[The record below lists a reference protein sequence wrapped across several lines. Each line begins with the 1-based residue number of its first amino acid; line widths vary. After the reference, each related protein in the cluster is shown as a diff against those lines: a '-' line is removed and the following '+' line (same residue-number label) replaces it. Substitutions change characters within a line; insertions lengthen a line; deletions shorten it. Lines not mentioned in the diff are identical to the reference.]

1 MSNTTQLSAGSEL
14 QGGKYRIEK
23 VLGQGGFG
31 ITYEAEQVSL
41 DRKVAI
47 KEFFMKEYC
56 NRDTDTSY
64 VSVPS
69 TGSKEL
75 VGKFKQ
81 KFVKE
86 AKLIAGLDHPNIIKI
101 HDVFE
106 EHGTAYY
113 VMEYLGG
120 GSLSSYVESKGRLPE
135 SEAIGFIRQVGSA
148 LSYIHGMSINHLDVK
163 PGNILLDGK
172 GRAVLIDFG
181 LSKRYDDSGNQ
192 TSSTPVGI
200 SHGYAPLEQ
209 YKAGGVGTFSPT
221 TDVYSLGA
229 TLYKLVTG
237 QTPPDA
243 NTIYD
248 DGFPQWN
255 IKISAPVKRTIEK
268 AMQPRRKDRP
278 QSIAEF
284 LKILD
289 GNFNAEVDDDI
300 TDFDEHN
307 EDDSTHLD
315 DDNQTNSKRDSDA
328 QKKPNPVPAPK
339 PSWLKWAVSS
349 VAGLLIALGLFFFL
363 RPEPVEP
370 AKPAT
375 TKFYVTTTP
384 SGATVT
390 IDGKS
395 LGKSP
400 IKGIEVTKGSHSIK
414 ITKDGYE
421 SYAAKLSFGDEP
433 VVVNESLKEKP
444 APSPPTTATRGTING
459 HEYVDL
465 GLSVKWAT
473 CNVGASS
480 PSDYGDYYAWGET
493 NTKAEYTISNSITYG
508 KSFRDISGNSTY
520 DVARKKWGSSWRLP
534 MKSEFEELKSKCTWE
549 WTTQGGHSGYK
560 VTGPNG
566 NSTFLPAAGWR
577 DGDSLNSAEEGG
589 RYWSSSPVSSDSK
602 NAFCLYFGTS
612 GQNVYYIGYRYYGRT
627 VRPVSE

>member
-1 MSNTTQLSAGSEL
+1 MSNTTQLSAGSTL

-41 DRKVAI
+41 HRKVAI
-47 KEFFMKEYC
+47 KEFFMKDYC
-56 NRDTDTSY
+56 NRDADTSQ
-64 VSVPS
+64 VSIGTS
-69 TGSKEL
+69 GSREL
-75 VGKFKQ
+75 VEKFRA

-86 AKLIAGLDHPNIIKI
+86 AQLIAGLDHPNIIKI
-101 HDVFE
+101 YDVFE

-255 IKISAPVKRTIEK
+255 INISAPVKRAIEK
-268 AMQPRRKDRP
+268 AMQPRRKDRV
-278 QSIAEF
+278 QSVAEF
-284 LKILD
+284 LSMLTISTSSTERD
-289 GNFNAEVDDDI
+289 ESTSFDDVV
-300 TDFDEHN
+300 N
-307 EDDSTHLD
+307 
-315 DDNQTNSKRDSDA
+315 DNRKPT
-328 QKKPNPVPAPK
+328 PNPIPTPNPK
-339 PSWLKWAVSS
+339 PSRKWMRWFLPCLIVAFIFAGAGVWWYIDVWPTLPKQTLTSHDVS
-349 VAGLLIALGLFFFL
+349 G
-363 RPEPVEP
+363 
-370 AKPAT
+370 
-375 TKFYVTTTP
+375 
-384 SGATVT
+384 TVN
-390 IDGKS
+390 
-395 LGKSP
+395 
-400 IKGIEVTKGSHSIK
+400 
-414 ITKDGYE
+414 GY
-421 SYAAKLSFGDEP
+421 
-433 VVVNESLKEKP
+433 
-444 APSPPTTATRGTING
+444 
-459 HEYVDL
+459 EYVDL

-473 CNVGASS
+473 KNVGASS
-480 PSDYGDYYAWGET
+480 PSYYGDYYAWGET
-493 NTKAEYTISNSITYG
+493 NTKAEYTWLNSITYG
-508 KSFRDISGNSTY
+508 KSFSDISGNSTY
-520 DVARKKWGSSWRLP
+520 DVARRKWGSSWRLP
-534 MKSEFEELKSKCTWE
+534 RKSELEELTNKCTWV
-549 WTTQGGHSGYK
+549 WTTQGGHKGYK

-566 NSTFLPAAGWR
+566 NSIFLPAAGWR
-577 DGDSLNSAEEGG
+577 GGDSLDYAEVIGD
-589 RYWSSSPVSSDSK
+589 YWSSSPDSSDSK
-602 NAFCLYFGTS
+602 YAFYLYFSTS
-612 GQNVYYIGYRYYGRT
+612 GQDLSNGLRDYGHS

>member
-1 MSNTTQLSAGSEL
+1 MSNTTQLSSGSTL

-41 DRKVAI
+41 HRKVAI
-47 KEFFMKEYC
+47 KEFFMKDYC
-56 NRDTDTSY
+56 NRDADTSQ
-64 VSVPS
+64 VSIGTS
-69 TGSKEL
+69 GSREL
-75 VGKFKQ
+75 VEKFRA

-86 AKLIAGLDHPNIIKI
+86 AQLIAGLDHPNIIKI

-181 LSKRYDDSGNQ
+181 LSKRYDDTGNQ

-243 NTIYD
+243 DVIND
-248 DGFPQWN
+248 EGFAEW
-255 IKISAPVKRTIEK
+255 SADLSSSTVKAIEK
-268 AMQPRRKDRP
+268 AMQPRRKDRV
-278 QSIAEF
+278 QTVSEF
-284 LKILD
+284 LSMLTSSP
-289 GNFNAEVDDDI
+289 NSQSR
-300 TDFDEHN
+300 DE
-307 EDDSTHLD
+307 STTLD
-315 DDNQTNSKRDSDA
+315 DTEIDATVLDAETSPKSKPQPKPQPESVGKDKPATS
-328 QKKPNPVPAPK
+328 KKPAK
-339 PSWLKWAVSS
+339 WLISLFVSIG
-349 VAGLLIALGLFFFL
+349 VLIGCGVGIWFYQT
-363 RPEPVEP
+363 RPEPV
-370 AKPAT
+370 
-375 TKFYVTTTP
+375 V
-384 SGATVT
+384 
-390 IDGKS
+390 I
-395 LGKSP
+395 
-400 IKGIEVTKGSHSIK
+400 
-414 ITKDGYE
+414 
-421 SYAAKLSFGDEP
+421 
-433 VVVNESLKEKP
+433 NESLNAKP
-444 APSPPTTATRGTING
+444 VVQTRGTING

-493 NTKAEYTISNSITYG
+493 NTKKAEYTYSNSITFR
-508 KSFRDISGNSTY
+508 KSFSDISGSYTY

-534 MKSEFEELKSKCTWE
+534 RKSEFQELKSKCTWE
-549 WTTQGGHSGYK
+549 WTTQGSHKGYK

-566 NSTFLPAAGWR
+566 NSIFLPAAGFR
-577 DGDSLNSAEEGG
+577 YSESLSSAEEYGD
-589 RYWSSSPVSSDSK
+589 YWSSTPYSSDSDYA
-602 NAFCLYFGTS
+602 NHLYFNS
-612 GQNVYYIGYRYYGRT
+612 GLQDVTITARYFGQS